1 MGTANGQ
8 TRDSARISLSHRT
21 LDGLAT
27 TFNDYAGFAYTAADL
42 QQLQEQA
49 SLLESS
55 GHQAFLKIAH
65 IVLSPYGQINEEL
78 EGQALSKLLGD
89 KELLFYVYF
98 ASADLPRPAFSVA
111 VVNSD
116 MTEDEI
122 SGIEEYLAAA
132 MQSHSEGGASMPD
145 VLAHGIKLY
154 QMMAASDLS
163 FEYRA
168 AGLNLAAP
176 ELVYKLEKD
185 MQFVAVSGV
194 PIKLP
199 AGSRAYFY
207 SRSEDST
214 RIGMLKSFK
223 LPGSDVEE
231 RPFYWK
237 SGAHEGKFAGYGH
250 WQEALDTAAWVKF
263 YSYENFLR
271 PLPHCN
277 APPYD
282 LGEIVTVTL
291 GFPMP
296 CGLNQLAKLDLHSRL
311 YEVSWADLSLPGSDG
326 VQGNTGNGP
335 PPPYRAANEART
347 IYEVKEQV
355 RPGLA
360 IFEMD
365 CSQEVQSADYLPP
378 LAPFPCGL
386 ENVLP
391 ASVLLEKGDS
401 TCAVAYLPDGTIA
414 MAFIYKQRL
423 HLAYEYYAGEIVVVR
438 YLAEHDI
445 WEYVN
450 IDGDSFLAHA
460 GIVLGWA
467 GEMAATAAPFVLLA
481 ANFAVGAGASA
492 LGFSA
497 RALFLIDLGMSAVD
511 AGLVYA
517 LTDDAQQAVQA
528 FAVGV
533 LTVGTGILVHKAI
546 KAYKAD
552 KLNAVLRFQK
562 VKSNGELGEAI
573 KVDLASYRNGL
584 RSKGW
589 EDPDINKLFDDMAE
603 SEGLARYLLSDLE
616 RVKAW
621 DALFD
626 LPLLRTN
633 TTKLQ
638 AVSDF
643 TVAKNIDLSLIKTEL
658 SVLSN
663 YKDDLI
669 KSIEISNGTLPHPL
683 ITNKGVVQT
692 DGNLLGRLVN
702 GQFVP
707 VGNANAAGNMDYVIM
722 QSGEILLGSKH
733 TFLSGGA
740 DVLAAGTVKFNNGSI
755 ELMRRS

>member
-1 MGTANGQ
+1 MAKLNQIVSICLLIFALLAAGTGAANGQ
-8 TRDSARISLSHRT
+8 TRDSARISLSQRT

-42 QQLQEQA
+42 QKLQEQA

-55 GHQAFLKIAH
+55 GHQAFLKVAH

-78 EGQALSKLLGD
+78 EGQARSKLLGD

-98 ASADLPRPAFSVA
+98 ASAELLRPAFSVA

-116 MTEDEI
+116 MTEGEI

-154 QMMAASDLS
+154 LMMAASDLS

-207 SRSEDST
+207 SRSEDNST

-223 LPGSDVEE
+223 LPGSNVEE

-237 SGAHEGKFAGYGH
+237 SGMHAGKFAGYGH

-263 YSYENFLR
+263 YSYKNFLR
-271 PLPHCN
+271 PPPHCN

-311 YEVSWADLSLPGSDG
+311 YEVSWTDLSIPGSDG

-335 PPPYRAANEART
+335 PPPHRAANEVRT
-347 IYEVKEQV
+347 FSDVKAQV

-386 ENVLP
+386 DNVLT
-391 ASVLLEKGDS
+391 ASVLLEQGDS

-414 MAFIYKQRL
+414 MAFIYKHRL

-438 YLAEHDI
+438 YIAEHDI

-481 ANFAVGAGASA
+481 VNFAVGAGASA

-497 RALFLIDLGMSAVD
+497 RALFLIDLGMGAVD

-517 LTDDAQQAVQA
+517 LTDDGQQALQTFVLGA
-528 FAVGV
+528 GFALAGSV
-533 LTVGTGILVHKAI
+533 LAKAI
-546 KAYKAD
+546 RSYMAGGYSPN
-552 KLNAVLRFQK
+552 LNAVVRFNK
-562 VKSNGELGEAI
+562 VGSNGAPSGEII
-573 KVDLASYRNGL
+573 KVDLASYRSGL
-584 RSKGW
+584 QSKGW
-589 EDPDINKLFDDMAE
+589 GPAKINKLFDDIAE
-603 SEGLARYLLSDLE
+603 SDDLARYLLSDLE
-616 RVKAW
+616 RAGAW
-621 DALFD
+621 KKLDD
-626 LPLLRTN
+626 LGFTTAARRNVTN
-633 TTKLQ
+633 IKQ
-638 AVSDF
+638 R
-643 TVAKNIDLSLIKTEL
+643 SLIDEYADVISSES
-658 SVLSN
+658 SVR
-663 YKDDLI
+663 
-669 KSIEISNGTLPHPL
+669 
-683 ITNKGVVQT
+683 KG
-692 DGNLLGRLVN
+692 N
-702 GQFVP
+702 F
-707 VGNANAAGNMDYVIM
+707 
-722 QSGEILLGSKH
+722 GEI
-733 TFLSGGA
+733 GA
-740 DVLAAGTVKFNNGSI
+740 DLDLNAKGYTSLQPRINDI
-755 ELMRRS
+755 D